1 MRFFSSKHVS
11 RPLDS
16 YPKAVSNINSNS
28 TRYLNLK
35 LIPCCG
41 PPPENSIPQCGP
53 SRRIESYDVAP
64 SVGSNP
70 KVWPLPQDRLL
81 RCGPSR
87 RIDSYDVASPAGS
100 NPTGVAPPAGSTLGT
115 RKGQGHGQGQG
126 QGSDFPLWPLP
137 GDRTFLCG
145 PSRRIGLSAVAP
157 PGGLDFLMWPLPGDW
172 TFRCGPSCRIESYGV
187 ALPTGSTAT
196 PRDRWNI
203 L

>member
-1 MRFFSSKHVS
+1 MQFFSSKHVS

-28 TRYLNLK
+28 PRYSNSK
-35 LIPCCG
+35 LIPRCG
-41 PPPENSIPQCGP
+41 PPPEDSIPRCGP

-70 KVWPLPQDRLL
+70 TVWPLPQDRIL
-81 RCGPSR
+81 RCGSPR
-87 RIDSYDVASPAGS
+87 GIESY
-100 NPTGVAPPAGSTLGT
+100 GVAPPAGSTLGT

-126 QGSDFPLWPLP
+126 LGQGQGSDFPLWPLP
-137 GDRTFLCG
+137 RDRTFRCG

-157 PGGLDFLMWPLPGDW
+157 PGGLDFPMWPLPRDR
-172 TFRCGPSCRIESYGV
+172 TFRCGPSRRIESYGV